1 VTETGTGSATSVSYS
16 PGGASP
22 PTVTIAANQQSSV
35 TVTNTYTGSLTV
47 TKSVAGT
54 PPGGATF
61 TVAVDC
67 NDGSS
72 HDRTLTFDS
81 TGALTGGG
89 PLPITGIPAG
99 TQCSVTETG
108 TGSASSVTYSPGGA
122 NPPTVTIAA
131 NQQSSVAITNTFT
144 GSLTVT
150 KSVAG
155 TPPGGATFTVAV
167 DCNDGSGHDRTL
179 TFDSSGALTGGGPL
193 PITGIPAGT
202 QCSVTETGTGSASSV
217 TYSPGGANPPTVTI
231 AANQQSSVTVTNT
244 YNAPE
249 TGSLQV
255 KKATEGEVPPNASWQ
270 VTVTCTSPSFSTVL
284 SFGPNDLGPKTVTG
298 IPLANGSN
306 SCSVAETDQ
315 GTPPPT
321 LVTVTPNSAQ
331 SVTTSQTPLFTVTNS
346 YPSAGTTGSV
356 SVTKAVTGD
365 GARPSDVQF
374 TVHVSCTDGTE
385 ADLIFGSDG
394 GTKQVNGIKIEDN
407 GTNCTV
413 TEPETGQASNVS
425 FSPED
430 NGKFTL
436 TVNTPTHA
444 ITVTNRFDAVEVGGI
459 SVTRGAESVA
469 RVGTLPFTGSPT
481 AMLVKIA
488 ALLLGLGA
496 GALLLARNR
505 RRRKLLS

>member
-1 VTETGTGSATSVSYS
+1 
-16 PGGASP
+16 
-22 PTVTIAANQQSSV
+22 
-35 TVTNTYTGSLTV
+35 
-47 TKSVAGT
+47 
-54 PPGGATF
+54 
-61 TVAVDC
+61 
-67 NDGSS
+67 
-72 HDRTLTFDS
+72 
-81 TGALTGGG
+81 
-89 PLPITGIPAG
+89 
-99 TQCSVTETG
+99 
-108 TGSASSVTYSPGGA
+108 
-122 NPPTVTIAA
+122 
-131 NQQSSVAITNTFT
+131 
-144 GSLTVT
+144 
-150 KSVAG
+150 
-155 TPPGGATFTVAV
+155 
-167 DCNDGSGHDRTL
+167 
-179 TFDSSGALTGGGPL
+179 
-193 PITGIPAGT
+193 
-202 QCSVTETGTGSASSV
+202 
-217 TYSPGGANPPTVTI
+217 
-231 AANQQSSVTVTNT
+231 
-244 YNAPE
+244 
-249 TGSLQV
+249 
-255 KKATEGEVPPNASWQ
+255 
-270 VTVTCTSPSFSTVL
+270 
-284 SFGPNDLGPKTVTG
+284 
-298 IPLANGSN
+298 
-306 SCSVAETDQ
+306 VAETDQ

-321 LVTVTPNSAQ
+321 LVTVSPNSAQ

-505 RRRKLLS
+505 RRRKLPS